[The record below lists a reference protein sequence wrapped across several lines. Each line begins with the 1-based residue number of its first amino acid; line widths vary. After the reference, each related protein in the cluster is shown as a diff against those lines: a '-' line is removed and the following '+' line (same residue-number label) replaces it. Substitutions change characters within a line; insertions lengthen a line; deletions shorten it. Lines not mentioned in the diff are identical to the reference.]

1 MMICIAHSSDK
12 GRDND
17 DLHCP
22 QHEKDLQQNA
32 ENERWASD
40 TTWGHKAKDISP
52 AIVWKISHQQLSG
65 RYLTSNCLED
75 ISPATV
81 WKISHQQLSGRYLTS
96 NCLEDI
102 SPAIVWRISHQQLS
116 GGEKHEKR
124 KFLMIFLE
132 RTREGHQ
139 QSDEH
144 WNHFKGNAR
153 ETSERWGGA
162 HMGFFEC
169 IDTILNWTEVRVS
182 FQLDN
187 VLNVPLHLPL
197 SPSKKPVSSKL
208 SWRCHSSLLPH
219 SDADIKRPLGRDWSE
234 ASNHGNKISKTRQR
248 IFLPSSN

>member
-1 MMICIAHSSDK
+1 MMICTAHSSDK

-52 AIVWKISHQQLSG
+52 AIVWKISHQ
-65 RYLTSNCLED
+65 
-75 ISPATV
+75 
-81 WKISHQQLSGRYLTS
+81 K
-96 NCLEDI
+96 
-102 SPAIVWRISHQQLS
+102 LS

-124 KFLMIFLE
+124 KCLMIFLE

-187 VLNVPLHLPL
+187 VPNVPLHLPL

-219 SDADIKRPLGRDWSE
+219 SDADIKRPLGRDRSE
-234 ASNHGNKISKTRQR
+234 ASNHGNKISKTRHR